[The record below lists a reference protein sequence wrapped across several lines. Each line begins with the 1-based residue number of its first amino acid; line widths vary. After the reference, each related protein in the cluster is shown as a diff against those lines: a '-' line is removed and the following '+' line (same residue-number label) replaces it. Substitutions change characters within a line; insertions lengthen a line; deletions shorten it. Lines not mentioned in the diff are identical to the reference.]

1 MRVLRTGDPAKMMDG
16 IRRGPGDEAM
26 REAARIVDDVR
37 ARGDEALLEH
47 ERRFGGGGKPLKMSA
62 KEVEEAY
69 EYVDRDQV
77 RAVESAQTRLER
89 AEGHFGPDS
98 EYGLDPAAGCRV
110 SKRYEPV
117 ESAGCYVPGGLARY
131 PSSAVMSVTAAALAG
146 VDRIAVVSPPG
157 PSGDIDPLTVVAADT
172 CGATEIYRA
181 GGAQAIAALAYG
193 TETIRRVAKV
203 AGPGGRYVAAAK
215 RLVSGDVETDMT
227 AGPTE
232 LGIIL
237 SSKDDAELAALDLV
251 SQAEHGPGTLC
262 FALTTSESAAKLLRE
277 RVESLAGAAERRREV
292 ELGLST
298 SFVAVCR
305 DRGQMVRAANE
316 IAPEHLQIFGEGDWD
331 DVTGPGLILL
341 GGTPSAASD
350 YLLGSNHVL
359 PTSGTARA
367 RGPLSPHDFVKQVT
381 RVRAGSEAL
390 RRIRK
395 NMETLAGAEG
405 LPGHAA
411 AVRARPR

>member
-1 MRVLRTGDPAKMMDG
+1 M
-16 IRRGPGDEAM
+16 
-26 REAARIVDDVR
+26 
-37 ARGDEALLEH
+37 
-47 ERRFGGGGKPLKMSA
+47 
-62 KEVEEAY
+62 
-69 EYVDRDQV
+69 
-77 RAVESAQTRLER
+77 
-89 AEGHFGPDS
+89 
-98 EYGLDPAAGCRV
+98 
-110 SKRYEPV
+110 
-117 ESAGCYVPGGLARY
+117 
-131 PSSAVMSVTAAALAG
+131 TAAALAG
-146 VDRIAVVSPPG
+146 VRRIAVVSPPG
-157 PSGDIDPLTVVAADT
+157 PSGDVDPLTVVAADT

-232 LGIIL
+232 LGVIL
-237 SSKDDAELAALDLV
+237 ASKDDAEFAALDIV

-277 RVESLAGAAERRREV
+277 RVEHFAGAAERRREV
-292 ELGLST
+292 ELGLSS

-305 DRGQMVRAANE
+305 DKGQMIRAANE

-331 DVTGPGLILL
+331 EVTGPGLILL

-367 RGPLSPHDFVKQVT
+367 RGPLSPRDFLKQVT